1 MCNRLPFFAF
11 AAVLVSCVT
20 IFAGCASLPR
30 GGSVENGDT
39 AGEGPRGLQEKQPI
53 PLKLKGVVGRKEKSW
68 YYSASTAETHE
79 DGQIVRRKEEA
90 VAFTVESR
98 FKSQADGV
106 IVFDAETIEKDGQV
120 DLHDL
125 AFPELNELIEFKLK
139 ESGEV
144 LQAGF
149 YPPTSVFFVP
159 PVPLSREAVLIG
171 DTWTIQHEWI
181 SMKNGVPLRADL
193 TLIFKGLHQCGKG
206 RCAELEI
213 SGEVAIIDA
222 KMKEVKFQNEIS
234 GRLLFSIDQ
243 GTVVAMRVANKEA
256 MLMGHS
262 FLRVFSCMVG
272 QIVEPPIVVQGF
284 KIKAE
289 ACNPEKFSPQFLSNE
304 ATSR

>member
-1 MCNRLPFFAF
+1 MCNRLLFFVF
-11 AAVLVSCVT
+11 AAVMVSCVT

-30 GGSVENGDT
+30 GISVENSDT
-39 AGEGPRGLQEKQPI
+39 TSEGPRGLQEKQP
-53 PLKLKGVVGRKEKSW
+53 LLLRLKGAVGRKEKSW

-79 DGQIVRRKEEA
+79 DGQIIRRKEEA
-90 VAFTVESR
+90 VGFTVESR

-106 IVFDAETIEKDGQV
+106 IAFDAETIEKDGQV

-125 AFPELNELIEFKLK
+125 AFPELNELIEVKLK

-144 LQAGF
+144 LQAGP

-159 PVPLSREAVLIG
+159 PVPLPQEAVLTG
-171 DTWTIQHEWI
+171 DTWTTQHEWV

-193 TLIFKGLHQCGKG
+193 TLILKGLHQCGKG

-213 SGEVAIIDA
+213 SGEVAIIDE
-222 KMKEVKFQNEIS
+222 KLKEVKFQNEIS

-256 MLMGHS
+256 MLVGHN

-272 QIVEPPIVVQGF
+272 QIVDPPIVVEGF
-284 KIKAE
+284 NIKRE
-289 ACNPEKFSPQFLSNE
+289 PCSPEKFNPQFLTNE
-304 ATSR
+304 STR

>member
-1 MCNRLPFFAF
+1 VCNRLFFFAF
-11 AAVLVSCVT
+11 AVVLVSCVT
-20 IFAGCASLPR
+20 IFAGCANFPR
-30 GGSVENGDT
+30 GSSVENGDT
-39 AGEGPRGLQEKQPI
+39 TSEGPQGLQEKQP
-53 PLKLKGVVGRKEKSW
+53 LFLRLKGVAGRKEKSW
-68 YYSASTAETHE
+68 YYSASTAETLE

-98 FKSQADGV
+98 FKSPAGGV

-125 AFPELNELIEFKLK
+125 AFPELNELIEMKLK

-159 PVPLSREAVLIG
+159 PVPLPQEAVLIG

-222 KMKEVKFQNEIS
+222 KLKEVKFQNEIS

-256 MLMGHS
+256 MLMGNS

-272 QIVEPPIVVQGF
+272 QIADPPIVVQGF
-284 KIKAE
+284 KIMNE
-289 ACNPEKFSPQFLSNE
+289 PCIPEKFNPQFLTNGS
-304 ATSR
+304 SR